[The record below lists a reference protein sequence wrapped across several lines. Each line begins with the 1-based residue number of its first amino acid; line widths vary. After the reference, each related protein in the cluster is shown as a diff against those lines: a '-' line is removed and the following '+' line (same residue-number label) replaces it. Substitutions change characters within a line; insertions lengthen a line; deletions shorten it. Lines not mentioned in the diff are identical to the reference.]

1 MHFVNLA
8 SVLLLLAHNRE
19 RALELLILDP
29 PNMFL
34 RRFSKYEISEVI
46 YFRFPSI
53 LSLSYLLILVT
64 VLHFSWLLEYVPMC
78 CCYCCCNSSAVT
90 IKCEWM
96 HEWFLAKQK
105 ITNKA
110 AANKCKIYCCRY
122 LVCYCCNKPI
132 ALLLICFS
140 CYYCSCC
147 FCSCCC
153 CCCNYVGIGTF
164 GSYPQFFILFDY
176 FACIFRPC
184 LFFLRFTLC
193 RLLLIVVIVTLD
205 SSELVS

>member
-1 MHFVNLA
+1 
-8 SVLLLLAHNRE
+8 
-19 RALELLILDP
+19 
-29 PNMFL
+29 
-34 RRFSKYEISEVI
+34 
-46 YFRFPSI
+46 
-53 LSLSYLLILVT
+53 
-64 VLHFSWLLEYVPMC
+64 
-78 CCYCCCNSSAVT
+78 
-90 IKCEWM
+90 M

-205 SSELVS
+205 SSELVSQFIARLRNSTLCLHLIANASNLKTKKNKYRKRKTNCKIINHTRLPSYIKQN